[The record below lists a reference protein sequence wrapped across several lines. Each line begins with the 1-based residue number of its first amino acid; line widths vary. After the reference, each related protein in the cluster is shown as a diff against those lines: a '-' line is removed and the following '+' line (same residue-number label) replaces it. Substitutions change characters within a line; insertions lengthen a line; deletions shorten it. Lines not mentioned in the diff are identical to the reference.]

1 MMPKRRHRPSAAPSA
16 SPRPAQARRWAG
28 GAALALTL
36 LAVLVS
42 GCALTSPPRAVSA
55 EPPARWF
62 ASLPATQAATS
73 ATLDTASTL
82 PHNGQLSDLSDWWAQ
97 QGDPLLAE
105 LVAAAQAVSPTVASA
120 RSRIEQARAAQVA
133 SGAAL
138 LPTLDAQAAAS
149 RSRAQPTG
157 AGLAPIA
164 SVLQL
169 GLQTAWEIDVFGRNR
184 AGQDAASE
192 RLAAS
197 GALWHDARVSV
208 AAEVASRYYS
218 YASCRELEAI
228 TRADATSRLETAR
241 LTDLSAAAGFI
252 APATAALG
260 RASAAEANARL
271 TEQAASCE
279 QGIKALVALSGLNEP
294 DLKKKLA
301 ATQSGRAQAAPITIA
316 TVPAQMLAQRP
327 DVFSAAREVAAAS
340 DEIGSVDAERYPRLT
355 LSGSVGAARGR
366 SGGVSA
372 SFETWAI
379 GPLALTLPLF
389 DGGRRAA
396 NVEAAKARYDAAA
409 ASYRASVRQAVRE
422 VEEALVNLQSS
433 AARDGDAQQAVA
445 GYQASLTGTE
455 ALYKNG
461 LASLID
467 LEDGRR
473 RLLAA
478 QTTLALLQQTRN
490 IATVSLYRALGGGWT
505 PALASPA
512 GHPGNGS

>member
-1 MMPKRRHRPSAAPSA
+1 MRPTLPVPLLAWRRDS
-16 SPRPAQARRWAG
+16 
-28 GAALALTL
+28 ALTL
-36 LAVLVS
+36 AVFALLAS
-42 GCALTSPPRAVSA
+42 GCALNTPPRSVSTSV
-55 EPPARWF
+55 PAQWL
-62 ASLPATQAATS
+62 APLPAAQATPA
-73 ATLDTASTL
+73 L
-82 PHNGQLSDLSDWWAQ
+82 PHGGRVSELSDWWAQ

-105 LVAAAQAVSPTVASA
+105 LVAAAQAVNPTVASA
-120 RSRIEQARAAQVA
+120 RSRIEQARAAQTA

-149 RSRAQPTG
+149 RSRAQPFG
-157 AGLAPIA
+157 PGSAPIA
-164 SVLQL
+164 SVAQL

-184 AGQDAASE
+184 AGLDAAGE

-218 YASCRELEAI
+218 YGSCRALEAI

-241 LTDLSAAAGFI
+241 LTDLSANAGFT

-271 TEQAASCE
+271 TEQAAACE
-279 QGIKALVALSGLNEP
+279 LDIKALVALSGLSEP
-294 DLKKKLA
+294 FLKQKLVA
-301 ATQSGRAQAAPITIA
+301 AQAGRAQAAPITIA
-316 TVPAQMLAQRP
+316 SVPAQMLAQRP

-340 DEIGSVDAERYPRLT
+340 DEIGSAEAERYPRLT
-355 LSGSVGAARGR
+355 LSGSVAVARGQ
-366 SGGVSA
+366 SSGVSA
-372 SFETWAI
+372 GFDTWSI
-379 GPLALTLPLF
+379 GPLAVTLPLF

-396 NVEAAKARYDAAA
+396 NVDLAKARYDAAA
-409 ASYRASVRQAVRE
+409 ASLRASVRQAVRE

-433 AARDGDAQQAVA
+433 ADRDGDAQRAVA
-445 GYQASLTGTE
+445 GYQASLAGTE

-490 IATVSLYRALGGGWT
+490 IATVTLYRALGGGWT
-505 PALASPA
+505 PDLASPA
-512 GHPGNGS
+512 AASTAAAAANSFDAARAR